1 MTGQH
6 TIAQTEQAVAEL
18 LGGLPLD
25 FDAMMAVSNI
35 YRASTAIRHHLED
48 LVLRTVDL
56 TWTGFVV
63 LWVLWVWGELE
74 ARHAAAEAGITK
86 GTLTGAIKTLGAR
99 RLVERRGDPDDGR
112 VVRLRLTP
120 AGKRLMRKLFPEFNR
135 EEAFVVA
142 ALRAPE
148 RRRLARSLRD
158 IVQHVEEHAEE
169 RRAALRQNTPGVR
182 RSGGRVR
189 APDRL
194 RQER

>member
-86 GTLTGAIKTLGAR
+86 GTLTGVIKTLGAR